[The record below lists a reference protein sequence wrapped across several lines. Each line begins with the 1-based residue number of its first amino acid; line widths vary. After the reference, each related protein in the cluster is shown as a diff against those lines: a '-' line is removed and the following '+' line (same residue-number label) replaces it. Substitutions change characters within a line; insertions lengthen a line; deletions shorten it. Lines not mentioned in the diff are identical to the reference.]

1 MFFGYAYNLAVLGG
15 INYISHKRTG
25 IRMKQQ
31 KKANFKLSQI
41 KILDK
46 TDEKAM
52 AVISDKLNK

>member
-1 MFFGYAYNLAVLGG
+1 
-15 INYISHKRTG
+15 
-25 IRMKQQ
+25 MKQQ